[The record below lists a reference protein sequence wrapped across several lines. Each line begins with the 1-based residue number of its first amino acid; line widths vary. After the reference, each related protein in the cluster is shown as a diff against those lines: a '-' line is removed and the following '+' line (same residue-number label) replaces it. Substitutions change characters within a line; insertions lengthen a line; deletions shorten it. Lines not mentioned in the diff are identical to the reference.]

1 MCIRDR
7 RPGAFAVRPGA
18 DDGRDGRAAAA
29 PAPLPPAALGSSGG
43 SADRGRGRGPL
54 PPGAR
59 AAAGERGEVRAAQL
73 GRLDRRMAPGR
84 RDPRL
89 HHRRRARRARGG
101 LGIGLRGVR
110 PGHRT
115 SGPRFRD
122 RALRRAPPD
131 GGHGRQDL
139 DRGERLRGKP
149 VRGRASGRRAGLM
162 GEGRMTLAQ
171 AAGLRILV
179 VDDEPAM
186 VGAITALVGT
196 AGHQVITAY
205 DGEAA
210 LRRFEEEAP
219 VIVLTGEAD
228 ELAKVEAL
236 DAGADDYVT
245 KPFGKQELLA
255 RIRAVMRR
263 HEAGETPAGGL
274 HVGRLTLDTGRHEAS
289 VEGTVLA
296 LTRTE
301 FALLAALASARGRVV
316 PHDRLLAAGWPG
328 DADPDPQWLKPH
340 LARLRAK
347 LEESGAPLPTSVR
360 GVGYRLEATEE

>member
-1 MCIRDR
+1 
-7 RPGAFAVRPGA
+7 
-18 DDGRDGRAAAA
+18 
-29 PAPLPPAALGSSGG
+29 
-43 SADRGRGRGPL
+43 
-54 PPGAR
+54 
-59 AAAGERGEVRAAQL
+59 
-73 GRLDRRMAPGR
+73 
-84 RDPRL
+84 
-89 HHRRRARRARGG
+89 
-101 LGIGLRGVR
+101 
-110 PGHRT
+110 
-115 SGPRFRD
+115 
-122 RALRRAPPD
+122 
-131 GGHGRQDL
+131 
-139 DRGERLRGKP
+139 
-149 VRGRASGRRAGLM
+149 
-162 GEGRMTLAQ
+162 MTLAQ

-219 VIVLTGEAD
+219 DLVLLDLAMPGRDGVDVCREIRRTSQTPVIVLTGEAD

-263 HEAGETPAGGL
+263 HEAGETP
-274 HVGRLTLDTGRHEAS
+274 GRRVARRPADPGHRAARG
-289 VEGTVLA
+289 VRRGNAVLA